1 MRKQIVNK
9 QLNAGEY
16 NSNLNAG
23 KYNTKANKHLHEET
37 N

>member
-16 NSNLNAG
+16 NSTLNAG